1 MQAKPSFRHEID
13 HKPDAGFFKFYA
25 SVLGLDTV
33 IGPKPT
39 FFRICR
45 VSYAKCSYRFDF
57 PSLVNWLC
65 SAGLNYVYVVFAID
79 HLNKALSEFVSSPV
93 VGDRSLYMTCNVTE
107 DDLLDE
113 SLVNAWL
120 PTETTN
126 NMRDLS
132 LSWGHEFD
140 DDCYVD
146 MNNYYGEDDLLDESL
161 ISAWL
166 PTEEASHVKIFR
178 TEESIHQ
185 SSFDEIT
192 NNMSDLSL
200 SWGHEFDDDCYVDMN
215 NYFVEP

>member
-13 HKPDAGFFKFYA
+13 PKPDAGFFKFYA

-33 IGPKPT
+33 IGPTPT
-39 FFRICR
+39 FFRICG
-45 VSYAKCSYRFDF
+45 VSYAKCSYRFDL

-65 SAGLNYVYVVFAID
+65 SAGLNYVYVGFVID

-93 VGDRSLYMTCNVTE
+93 VRDRSLYMTCNVTE

-113 SLVNAWL
+113 SLFNAWL
-120 PTETTN
+120 P
-126 NMRDLS
+126 
-132 LSWGHEFD
+132 
-140 DDCYVD
+140 
-146 MNNYYGEDDLLDESL
+146 
-161 ISAWL
+161 
-166 PTEEASHVKIFR
+166 

-192 NNMSDLSL
+192 NNMRDLSL
-200 SWGHEFDDDCYVDMN
+200 SLGHEFDDWYVDMN

>member
-1 MQAKPSFRHEID
+1 MVGMQAKPSFRHEID

-33 IGPKPT
+33 IGPTPT

-65 SAGLNYVYVVFAID
+65 SAGLNYVYVVSAID

-93 VGDRSLYMTCNVTE
+93 VGD
-107 DDLLDE
+107 
-113 SLVNAWL
+113 
-120 PTETTN
+120 
-126 NMRDLS
+126 S

-192 NNMSDLSL
+192 NNMRDLSL